1 MFDDVLLNTI
11 MYKYIFAAVFAIAR
25 ALLLSIAVR
34 YYNEYRGIKEKN
46 SLYAFIFLFG
56 LVAVIIYL
64 IKSKN
69 DMQNMENTCNS
80 AKGKTMFII
89 LIIVYIALL
98 VVYEIA
104 LYNFND
110 ILTFFNVLKI
120 SMLEI

>member
-69 DMQNMENTCNS
+69 DMQNMENTYNS

>member
-1 MFDDVLLNTI
+1 MFDDVLFNTI
-11 MYKYIFAAVFAIAR
+11 MYRYIFAAVFTIIR
-25 ALLLSIAVR
+25 AFLLSIAVR
-34 YYNEYRGIKEKN
+34 YYNKYRGIKEKN

-69 DMQNMENTCNS
+69 DMQNIENTYNS
-80 AKGKTMFII
+80 AKGKTIFIM
-89 LIIVYIALL
+89 LIIVYIALF

-110 ILTFFNVLKI
+110 ILTFLNIL
-120 SMLEI
+120 